1 MSTIT
6 IQNKISQSVINQI
19 DLASKALALNVLKT
33 CSEKYKFNYNDA
45 LSELELENL
54 SMISRTTEK
63 KPRKLKVKNA
73 KYVLPYIPDMKYTGC
88 NALCWNNGLF
98 TPCGGE
104 LDNMGDYCKS
114 CATEGFANENGI
126 PSCGNLTRRRQMGLS
141 EYTDLNGRNV
151 VHYTRVLKTLKLNLD
166 DMISYAGNNNIVIPD
181 EHLKIKNVSNTSDG
195 GEKKRGRPKKSQT
208 LVESVQPEDLFKT
221 LCADEQGSK
230 LTIDDLVSDDAEE
243 NEIDESNNSDHN
255 IVALDVVDNNLA
267 KVTKEQAKVA
277 KEQAK
282 VAKEELEQAKVAAKE
297 LAKLEKEQAKVA
309 AKEQPIAPAPM
320 PTTDANV
327 SEIKVK
333 RITDNGN
340 IYLLDYT
347 NNIVYNTD
355 SEKVGKW
362 VPNEK
367 KICFCDMDDED
378 DDDEEE
384 EEH

>member
-1 MSTIT
+1 
-6 IQNKISQSVINQI
+6 
-19 DLASKALALNVLKT
+19 
-33 CSEKYKFNYNDA
+33 
-45 LSELELENL
+45 
-54 SMISRTTEK
+54 
-63 KPRKLKVKNA
+63 
-73 KYVLPYIPDMKYTGC
+73 
-88 NALCWNNGLF
+88 
-98 TPCGGE
+98 
-104 LDNMGDYCKS
+104 
-114 CATEGFANENGI
+114 
-126 PSCGNLTRRRQMGLS
+126 MGLS

-277 KEQAK
+277 KE
-282 VAKEELEQAKVAAKE
+282 EL
-297 LAKLEKEQAKVA
+297 EQAKVA